1 MLSRIL
7 SFSVAVL
14 MLVGLLAGSGIQHA
28 HAQEIPP
35 EAAALQAAFAQREAA
50 YQEQLAQLN
59 QAYAERQRLYQQQLE
74 EMNRRLATVQQQV
87 QAIRS
92 QEETLRQQLAQLQ
105 SLRSERQAQYQSQL
119 LQMRTEYANRANAI
133 NAQLAD
139 VQARLVEANA
149 MLGR

>member
-1 MLSRIL
+1 MQLRVL
-7 SFSVAVL
+7 SFGVAML
-14 MLVGLLAGSGIQHA
+14 MLVGLLVGSGIQRA

-35 EAAALQAAFAQREAA
+35 EVAALQAAFAQREAA

-59 QAYAERQRLYQQQLE
+59 QAYVERQRLYQQQLE

-87 QAIRS
+87 QALRN
-92 QEETLRQQLAQLQ
+92 QEETLRQQLNQLQ
-105 SLRSERQAQYQSQL
+105 SLRKERQAQYQSQL
-119 LQMRTEYANRANAI
+119 IQMRIEYTNRANAI

-139 VQARLVEANA
+139 VRARLAEANA